1 MDVRAYNREA
11 WNKEVEQGNPWTIPV
26 NHEQIQQAREGNW
39 SLVLTPMIP
48 VPLNWFPDFTEKPVL
63 CLASGGGQ
71 Q

>member
-11 WNKEVEQGNPWTIPV
+11 WNKEIAQGNPWTIPV

-39 SLVLTPMIP
+39 SVVLMPTISVP
-48 VPLNWFPDFTEKPVL
+48 VNWFPDFKGKPVL
-63 CLASGGGQ
+63 CLASGGQ